1 MISVLPSIIHGVHSK
16 FPIQIT
22 LDKDYSVDLPE
33 KITIQIDDGFYDGF
47 LIP

>member
-1 MISVLPSIIHGVHSK
+1 MISVLPSIIHGIHSK
-16 FPIQIT
+16 FQIQIT
-22 LDKDYSVDLPE
+22 LDKEYSVDLPE